1 MITGENLAIPIL
13 LEHFSA
19 VVNMSLKTTKNAMM
33 QKQNKIKADGNR
45 ISIMN
50 DDQQIVFLKTV
61 ICIFYS
67 NIIIIKKNKYV
78 AFVTVEN

>member
-13 LEHFSA
+13 LEHFLA

-50 DDQQIVFLKTV
+50 DDQQIVFLKTD

>member
-1 MITGENLAIPIL
+1 
-13 LEHFSA
+13 
-19 VVNMSLKTTKNAMM
+19 M